1 MVGVGR
7 IELSASCSQSV
18 QISLVA
24 KTTLLDS
31 FVHDKKA
38 TKGLTRSGE
47 YWLRENL
54 GRFLT
59 WLPVPIEAVRREHI
73 VDFLAIYDGKPWRKH
88 SFYRALR
95 TFWKWV
101 SINLSM
107 PNPYIDRFGNRVI
120 EAPKTPKDV
129 LYTVT
134 PESVRLLIAAAPMTR
149 DKAIISLL
157 ADSGVRRGELASIA
171 VSDLDLERHRIK
183 VQGKGGKEGF
193 LVFGGTTKALI
204 ARHLTEAEP
213 LGLLFGLNSYGVKS
227 MLQRLARMT
236 GIRCNAHSFRRGF
249 ATELRRKGLSELD
262 IAELGRWSS
271 VEMVMRYSRAYT
283 FDDAAERYKPIVE

>member
-7 IELSASCSQSV
+7 IELPASCSQSV

-134 PESVRLLIAAAPMTR
+134 PESVRLLIAAASMTR

-171 VSDLDLERHRIK
+171 VSDLDLERRRIK
-183 VQGKGGKEGF
+183 VQGKGGKRGLPCVWWDHEG
-193 LVFGGTTKALI
+193 V
-204 ARHLTEAEP
+204 
-213 LGLLFGLNSYGVKS
+213 N
-227 MLQRLARMT
+227 
-236 GIRCNAHSFRRGF
+236 C
-249 ATELRRKGLSELD
+249 
-262 IAELGRWSS
+262 
-271 VEMVMRYSRAYT
+271 
-283 FDDAAERYKPIVE
+283 AAPD